1 MPFYKQLLG
10 KPITL
15 DDLESVDPDLH
26 RSLVWILYVA
36 NIVNNLNCFNCN
48 LAVMV
53 DDRNKCL
60 ID

>member
-26 RSLVWILYVA
+26 RNLVWILYVSEN
-36 NIVNNLNCFNCN
+36 NIKDIKFVIIYRL
-48 LAVMV
+48 
-53 DDRNKCL
+53 
-60 ID
+60 